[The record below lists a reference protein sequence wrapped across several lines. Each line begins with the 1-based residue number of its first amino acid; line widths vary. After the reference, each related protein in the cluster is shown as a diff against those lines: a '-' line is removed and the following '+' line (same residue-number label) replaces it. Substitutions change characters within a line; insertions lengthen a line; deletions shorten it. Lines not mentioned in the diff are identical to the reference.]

1 MPVSF
6 LPLFGVLLGLII
18 GSFLATLVLR
28 WPENR
33 SAIGGRSMCDSCGHQ
48 LRAGELIPVVSY
60 VLQSGKCRECGAQI
74 APDHLAIELSAG
86 LIGGLALFVTPG
98 LEGLVGAIFGWLLLT
113 LAALDVKHHWL
124 PDQLT
129 AILAITGLLASIITE
144 YPALLDRLIGGFAGF
159 ALLAL
164 IGGIYK
170 RIRQREGLG
179 GGDPKMLGAIGC
191 WLGWQMLPLVLLGA
205 SAVGIM
211 VVISWKVRGE
221 AVTARSMLPLG
232 SLMAI
237 AAFPIWLYQ
246 SAASA
251 LFY

>member
-1 MPVSF
+1 M
-6 LPLFGVLLGLII
+6 
-18 GSFLATLVLR
+18 
-28 WPENR
+28 
-33 SAIGGRSMCDSCGHQ
+33 
-48 LRAGELIPVVSY
+48 VSY
-60 VLQSGKCRECGAQI
+60 ILQSGKCRECGAQI

-86 LIGGLALFVTPG
+86 LIGGLALFVAPG
-98 LEGLVGAIFGWLLLT
+98 MEGLVGAIFGWLLLT

-129 AILAITGLLASIITE
+129 AILAITGIMASIVAA
-144 YPALLDRLIGGFAGF
+144 YPVLQDRLVGGLAGY
-159 ALLAL
+159 ASLAL
-164 IGGIYK
+164 IAAIYK

-211 VVISWKVRGE
+211 VVISWQLRGE

-237 AAFPIWLYQ
+237 AAFPIWLCQ
-246 SAASA
+246 SAAGA